1 MSEPSNPSTGTP
13 TSPSTGPSMSQ
24 VLADSSVVVCCGS
37 GGVGKTTTAALV
49 AMEAARL
56 GRRSVVV
63 TIDPARRLADALGL
77 AGLTNDP
84 SPIDGPWAAPGGS
97 GGSMSALML
106 DTKGTFDGLV
116 RRYSADPDQAERIL
130 QNAFYSNISGA
141 LSGTQEYMASEK
153 LYELAVEGDYDLV
166 VVDTP
171 PTRNA
176 LDFLDAPKR
185 LAHFLDH
192 RLYKVLLSP
201 SKGIGRAVNVATQ
214 AVMRQIAKVVGADVI
229 ADALA
234 FFKAFEGMEEGFK
247 ERAQEVDR
255 LLRLPTTSFL
265 LVASPKA
272 DTVAEAGYFADQLAA
287 KDISVRG
294 LIVNRTQPAFGVPID
309 GDVRHDEGSGS
320 DQETRDSV
328 DEPGGDAVDD
338 AVDEAHHGTQAG
350 PRHSVGRIALSA
362 AAVRA
367 RADTLDGTALGDHYR
382 CLADS
387 LHLAIGEEEHLSG
400 LADQVAPAPVVKVP
414 VQPFEVS
421 DLASLQALARVVFA
435 DDSTGSP
442 SH

>member
-1 MSEPSNPSTGTP
+1 VTTEVAGHP
-13 TSPSTGPSMSQ
+13 TLAQ
-24 VLADSSVVVCCGS
+24 VVDRSSVVICCGS

-77 AGLTNDP
+77 QGLTNDP
-84 SPIDGPWAAPGGS
+84 SPIDGPWGDGGQ
-97 GGSMSALML
+97 MHALML

-116 RRYSADPDQAERIL
+116 RRYSSDPDQAERIL
-130 QNAFYSNISGA
+130 ANSFYRNISGA

-153 LYELAVEGDYDLV
+153 LYELAVEGDFDLV

-185 LAHFLDH
+185 LAQFLDH

-214 AVMRQIAKVVGADVI
+214 AVMRQIAKVVGAEVI
-229 ADALA
+229 SDALA

-247 ERAQEVDR
+247 ERAEEVDR
-255 LLRLPTTSFL
+255 LLRRDTTAFV

-272 DTVAEAGYFADQLAA
+272 DTVAEAGFFADELAR
-287 KDISVRG
+287 KDIAVRG
-294 LIVNRTQPAFGVPID
+294 LIINRAQPAFGVRLDVED
-309 GDVRHDEGSGS
+309 GEQDHA
-320 DQETRDSV
+320 T
-328 DEPGGDAVDD
+328 
-338 AVDEAHHGTQAG
+338 
-350 PRHSVGRIALSA
+350 PRVALSA
-362 AAVRA
+362 AAVAA
-367 RADTLDGTALGDHYR
+367 RAETLDGTALGDHYR
-382 CLADS
+382 CLAES
-387 LHLAIGEEEHLSG
+387 LHLAQGEAEHLAG
-400 LADQVAPAPVVKVP
+400 LAERVAPAPVVKVP

-421 DLASLQALARVVFA
+421 DLSSLQALAALVFA
-435 DDSTGSP
+435 DSGADGRQG
-442 SH
+442 

>member
-1 MSEPSNPSTGTP
+1 M
-13 TSPSTGPSMSQ
+13 TGPSDTTSMTGPESPAERSPLDASTMST
-24 VLADSSVVVCCGS
+24 VVAGSNVVICCGS

-84 SPIDGPWAAPGGS
+84 SPIDGPWSAPDGS

-130 QNAFYSNISGA
+130 QNGFYSNISGA

-214 AVMRQIAKVVGADVI
+214 AVMRQIAKVVGAEVI
-229 ADALA
+229 SDALA
-234 FFKAFEGMEEGFK
+234 FFKAFEGMEDGFK

-255 LLRLPTTSFL
+255 LLREPATSFL

-287 KDISVRG
+287 KDITVRG
-294 LIVNRTQPAFGVPID
+294 LIVNRTQPAFGVPLED
-309 GDVRHDEGSGS
+309 GADAA
-320 DQETRDSV
+320 
-328 DEPGGDAVDD
+328 GDAAD
-338 AVDEAHHGTQAG
+338 AERRGRPSTAPSTA
-350 PRHSVGRIALSA
+350 GRIALSA

-387 LHLAIGEEEHLSG
+387 LHLALGEAEHLAG
-400 LADQVAPAPVVKVP
+400 LAQQVAPAPVVKVP

-435 DDSTGSP
+435 DVDAGPTHP
-442 SH
+442 